1 MKKLTIVLS
10 FILLLCLIFAL
21 TAFAQDSEQE
31 QEQLGSDLNGPT
43 NIADQAEVT
52 TTSKTWIVAGD
63 QWRDNLPRVNDKN
76 LGTGVGS
83 DHNAKDYSIYLTF
96 GELFTVDRL
105 VLWFN
110 QKTDIPNGVSSDPG
124 LTQIASGANQNFNF
138 SVVLYDINEKRI
150 FQKDNIN
157 TLDQQE
163 IVIVPTDKNGN
174 RIYTEIYKVEYWTYC
189 AYDNTPTLWEIEVH
203 KHICEFETLS
213 SVTTEPTCTK
223 EGVGTYK
230 CECGKTK
237 KDLPIPAL
245 GYHPLDEE
253 NPEILYE
260 NGVLQNGEARNCCT
274 LCDEYYEP
282 YEIKP
287 VFDFLGYSAS
297 FDKNSICV
305 GFAINEN
312 ELTAYEK
319 AHNVTLKYGSIIS
332 TTKADSYIDKDGN
345 VLAPSTIKHEAQ
357 DVDTLRFDIKLS
369 TANWSKIADYELV
382 MCAYVIEG
390 ESVYY
395 LSSETDTTA
404 VPNTITYNK
413 IITPQTEE
421 APIS

>member
-10 FILLLCLIFAL
+10 FILLLCLIFAF
-21 TAFAQDSEQE
+21 TTFAQDSEQE
-31 QEQLGSDLNGPT
+31 EPQLGSDLFGET
-43 NIADQAEVT
+43 NIAPDADVT
-52 TTSKTWIVAGD
+52 ARSNSWVQNGRGD
-63 QWRDNLPRVNDKN
+63 EKYLPRLVDQD

-83 DHNAKDYSIYLTF
+83 SQYDHNISIYFTF
-96 GELFTVDRL
+96 DRLFAVDRL

-110 QKTDIPNGVSSDPG
+110 QRTDNPTGVSGELS
-124 LTQIASGANQNFNF
+124 LTQRVSGANQNFNF
-138 SVVLYDINEKRI
+138 SVVLYDINENRI

-163 IVIVPTDKNGN
+163 IVIIPTDKNGN
-174 RIYTEIYKVEYWTYC
+174 RIYTEIYKVEYWQPCEYNP
-189 AYDNTPTLWEIEVH
+189 DNTLWEIEIHEHV
-203 KHICEFETLS
+203 CEFETLS
-213 SVTTEPTCTK
+213 STTTEPTCTK

-237 KDLPIPAL
+237 KNLPIPAL

-253 NPEILYE
+253 NPEIFYE
-260 NGVLQNGEARNCCT
+260 NGVLQNGEAHNCCT

-369 TANWSKIADYELV
+369 TANWAKIADYELV

-395 LSSETDTTA
+395 LSSETDTTT

-413 IITPQTEE
+413 IITPQAEE